1 MDQIAK
7 SGALKETLLYVLA
20 IGNFIN
26 HGLKVGEE
34 GVQGFKID
42 SLVQPAEDDK
52 VAFAVQRMILV
63 LALQPFDCT
72 L

>member
-1 MDQIAK
+1 MQSGMNQIAK
-7 SGALKETLLYVLA
+7 SGALREILLYVLA

-42 SLVQPAEDDK
+42 GLVSRL
-52 VAFAVQRMILV
+52 QRS
-63 LALQPFDCT
+63 T
-72 L
+72 LGLLYNS